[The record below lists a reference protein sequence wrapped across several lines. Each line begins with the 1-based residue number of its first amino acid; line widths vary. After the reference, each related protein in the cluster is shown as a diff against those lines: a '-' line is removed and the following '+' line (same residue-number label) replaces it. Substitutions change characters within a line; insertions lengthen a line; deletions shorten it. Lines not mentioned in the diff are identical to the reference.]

1 MLTTSQRR
9 GGIACIAGSTILL
22 IGALASGIV
31 SASTTVSD
39 KLYRY
44 PFTAHQYDVLVP
56 VAALGALL
64 VLLGM
69 IGLRRSGV
77 AASSRGPKA
86 VIAGSALL
94 FIMQCVTFPL
104 GDHSVD
110 DTISIV
116 VNALFG
122 VATVLFVVGMIMTAR
137 AALRSGVWSSWQR
150 YAPAICAAL
159 SLVVLPLQFTGVV
172 WLGIA
177 LYGLGYAIL
186 GTALASATTA

>member
-1 MLTTSQRR
+1 M
-9 GGIACIAGSTILL
+9 
-22 IGALASGIV
+22 
-31 SASTTVSD
+31 SASSSVSD

-44 PFTAHQYDVLVP
+44 PFTPRQYDLFVP
-56 VAALGALL
+56 IVSLGALL

-77 AASSRGPKA
+77 AGSSRGPDA

-94 FIMQCVTFPL
+94 FVMQCVTLPL
-104 GDHSVD
+104 GNHRID
-110 DTISIV
+110 DTVSIV
-116 VNALFG
+116 ANALFG
-122 VATVLFVVGMIMTAR
+122 VATVLIIVGMLMTAR

-159 SLVVLPLQFTGVV
+159 SIAVLPLQFTGVL

-177 LYGLGYAIL
+177 LYGVGYAIL
-186 GTALASATTA
+186 GSALASARTA